1 MIEKLTRQFI
11 AREMLYDQYRDIGIK
26 FIVQPKE
33 HHTSD
38 RYGSAQ
44 AVAENHIRA
53 ICKAYNEW
61 GIFDTVN
68 GDSNE
73 TYHDA
78 LLIQRDGAIECY
90 LNALHCS
97 NEAVYD
103 WKRNGD
109 YEETFNTAEDRDFF
123 EAELSTIWN
132 DAMKEVY
139 DAFVIVDQCV
149 KVCREISRLPE
160 FIYG

>member
-1 MIEKLTRQFI
+1 MIEKLTKQFS
-11 AREMLYDQYRDIGIK
+11 AREMLYDQYRDIGLK
-26 FIVQPKE
+26 FISQPAE
-33 HHTSD
+33 DHRTSD
-38 RYGSAQ
+38 RYGCAQ
-44 AVAENHIRA
+44 SVAENHIRA
-53 ICKAYNEW
+53 ICKAYYEW

-68 GDSNE
+68 GDSME

-90 LNALHCS
+90 NDALYYS

-103 WKRNGD
+103 WEGNGD
-109 YEETFNTAEDRDFF
+109 AEDRDFF

-132 DAMKEVY
+132 DAMQELY
-139 DAFVIVDQCV
+139 DARVIVDQCV
-149 KVCREISRLPE
+149 KVCREMSRLPN

>member
-1 MIEKLTRQFI
+1 MDKIQKELTKQFI

-26 FIVQPKE
+26 FIVQPGE

-38 RYGSAQ
+38 RYGCAQ
-44 AVAENHIRA
+44 SVAENQIRA
-53 ICKAYNEW
+53 ICKAYNKW
-61 GIFDTVN
+61 GIFDTVK

-90 LNALHCS
+90 LDALHYS

-103 WKRNGD
+103 WNLNGG
-109 YEETFNTAEDRDFF
+109 ADRDFL

-132 DAMKEVY
+132 DAMQEVC
-139 DAFVIVDQCV
+139 DACEIVHQCV
-149 KVCREISRLPE
+149 NVCREMSRLPE